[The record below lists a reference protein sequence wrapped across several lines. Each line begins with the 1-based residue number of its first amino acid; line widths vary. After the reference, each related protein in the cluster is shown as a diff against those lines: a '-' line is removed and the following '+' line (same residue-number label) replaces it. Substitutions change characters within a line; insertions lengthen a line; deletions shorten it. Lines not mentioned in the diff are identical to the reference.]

1 MAKDIVVQLK
11 EIAESTDRG
20 VGKSTIYGAIGEIE
34 RLRIEN
40 KNLEIKINNLTGL

>member
-11 EIAESTDRG
+11 DLAASTDRDL
-20 VGKSTIYGAIGEIE
+20 GKSTIYGAIGEIE

-40 KNLEIKINNLTGL
+40 KNLQIKINNLKD